1 MLMIDA
7 LRRAGTAQE
16 VCFLLTSYVE
26 SLQFYDLPR
35 QLPTEVTA
43 LPVRGLN
50 DIAARLTGLRAAC
63 QVSPVHRSG
72 STDYAMLEEAINLFA
87 AAHQQLQMLDA
98 PSAAHFSFD
107 RRTSTRPGGT
117 LSQ

>member
-1 MLMIDA
+1 MLIIDA

-26 SLQFYDLPR
+26 SLQFYDSPR

-43 LPVRGLN
+43 LPVRGLD
-50 DIAARLTGLRAAC
+50 DIAARLTALHALRR
-63 QVSPVHRSG
+63 VSPMHRSG
-72 STDYAMLEEAINLFA
+72 STDYAMLAEAINLLDVA
-87 AAHQQLQMLDA
+87 QRRLQLLEA
-98 PSAAHFSFD
+98 PGAAHFSFD
-107 RRTSTRPGGT
+107 RRSCARPGGT